1 MAEKPTQH
9 AKAYAS
15 VTIGI
20 PFSGMDRSRAQ
31 GRLAWRTAQA
41 VGAAAVAFFLL
52 TGAAH
57 AQSNAHWRQEK
68 YYQPERKEK
77 QRKIDEAY
85 QRTIKSQ
92 PVQAPAANDPWGDA
106 RETTQGKG
114 KSGSKIR

>member
-1 MAEKPTQH
+1 
-9 AKAYAS
+9 
-15 VTIGI
+15 
-20 PFSGMDRSRAQ
+20 MDPSRAQ
-31 GRLAWRTAQA
+31 ERLVWRTAQA
-41 VGAAAVAFFLL
+41 VGAAAVTFALL

-85 QRTIKSQ
+85 QKTIKSQ
-92 PVQAPAANDPWGDA
+92 RVQTPAANDPWGDA
-106 RETTQGKG
+106 RASDTAQGKG